1 MWGRRAPVV
10 LAGALGVA
18 GAVLLAA
25 VVAINDDDPVQV
37 VTAPATT
44 AAPPATTVPATTTS
58 TRRPTTTRPPTTTTT
73 ARPAPTTT
81 APRPTTTTTAV
92 VYPPGTLGPGASGP
106 EVVALQERLV
116 ALGYWLG
123 AVDGVYGASTVH
135 AVVAFQKSV
144 SMGRDGVA
152 GPATLQRLAS
162 ATRPVARS
170 GGGRVIEVDL
180 ERQILLVVAGGQVEW
195 VMDAST
201 GSEPGTT
208 PTGQFAVY
216 YQVDGLDPG
225 PLGVL
230 YRPKYFIRG
239 VAVHGY
245 PKVPPWPA
253 SHGCVR
259 VTNPV
264 MDWLWASGAMAMGTP
279 VWVY

>member
-1 MWGRRAPVV
+1 MWFRRAPVV
-10 LAGALGVA
+10 VAGLVGVA
-18 GAVLLAA
+18 AMVLLATL
-25 VVAINDDDPVQV
+25 VLLDDDGTVQV

-44 AAPPATTVPATTTS
+44 LAAPTTTVAATTTS
-58 TRRPTTTRPPTTTTT
+58 TRRPTTTTSRPATTTTRPPSTTTT
-73 ARPAPTTT
+73 A
-81 APRPTTTTTAV
+81 RPTTTTTAV
-92 VYPPGTLGPGASGP
+92 VYPPGTLGPGATGS
-106 EVVALQERLV
+106 EVAVLQERLV

-135 AVVAFQKSV
+135 AVTAFQKSAGL
-144 SMGRDGVA
+144 GRDGVA
-152 GPATLQRLAS
+152 GPGTLQRLAS
-162 ATRPVARS
+162 STRLSPRS
-170 GGGRVIEVDL
+170 AAGRVIEVDL
-180 ERQILLVVAGGQVEW
+180 ARQIVLVVLDGRVEW

-208 PTGQFAVY
+208 PTGQFQVY
-216 YQVDGLDPG
+216 YEVDGYDRG

-245 PKVPPWPA
+245 PNVPPWPA

-264 MDWLWASGAMAMGTP
+264 MDWLWASGVMALGTP